1 MVNDCVQINN
11 KRLQVVKHYNG
22 ANGRCVEMFNKKVKI
37 MSEQEEKETIE
48 QAPQK
53 QADVVIE
60 RHRTPSSRETM
71 PSPGRIFKL
80 IFGFVMAG
88 LYILMGL
95 WMSGWIDFGQY
106 GFPFGFDGT
115 NFEWIKH
122 VVGAVVILYG
132 VFRGYRYVKGDDYYT
147 RK

>member
-1 MVNDCVQINN
+1 MLI
-11 KRLQVVKHYNG
+11 VKHYYG
-22 ANGRCVEMFNKKVKI
+22 AKECRVGVFNIKVKI
-37 MSEQEEKETIE
+37 MSQQEEKETIK
-48 QAPQK
+48 QASQK

-60 RHRTPSSRETM
+60 RHRTPSVRETM
-71 PSPGRIFKL
+71 PSAGRIFKL

-132 VFRGYRYVKGDDYYT
+132 VFRGYRYIKGDDYYT